1 MSNVNV
7 QGNNPNSQSV
17 APQYGAQHQ
26 SLGGTSQFTPGLSGT
41 TTAALLEVMTDMMLI
56 SILYGEQML
65 KQVNAQK
72 DMGEAINICD
82 QKQGDAM
89 FTQAL
94 EQGITGM
101 AGGALTAGVGLY
113 SMSSPPTGEI
123 DAQITGAKSYQKLV
137 NDPPPVNAEMSDLN
151 EVRPIRAD
159 EEVENGITSR
169 LKTLKEE
176 PQFSKAGKAV
186 NAEEEKVGDLSDK
199 DMISL
204 LHDDELASL
213 KESIDTNVKDLTD
226 QRQMIMKMHSEK
238 ATTYTTIANGF
249 STAAQGFGT
258 SLSAPQQK
266 DQKDLEG
273 QAAVLQSALSIG
285 QANSGQ
291 QRGGVDK
298 FIGEVASLTQII
310 AAISNANALAS

>member
-7 QGNNPNSQSV
+7 QGNSPNSQSV
-17 APQYGAQHQ
+17 APQYGAHQ

-94 EQGITGM
+94 EQGITQM

-123 DAQITGAKSYQKLV
+123 DAQLAGAKSYQKLV
-137 NDPPPVNAEMSDLN
+137 NDPPQP
-151 EVRPIRAD
+151 
-159 EEVENGITSR
+159 NGIVHDNGDVELSPLSREGQEENIASR

-186 NAEEEKVGDLSDK
+186 NAEDEKVGDLSDK
-199 DMISL
+199 DIISL
-204 LHDDELASL
+204 LHDDELADL

-226 QRQMIMKMHSEK
+226 QRQTIMKMHSEK
-238 ATTYTTIANGF
+238 ATTFTNIANGF
-249 STAAQGFGT
+249 SSAAQGFGT

-266 DQKDLEG
+266 EQKDLEG
-273 QAAVLQSALSIG
+273 QSAVLQSALNIG
-285 QANSGQ
+285 QGNSGQ

-298 FIGEVASLTQII
+298 FIGEVGSLTQIM